1 MSVSCDAKN
10 KYIDE
15 IWRLVLLVIIKTAI
29 TN

>member
-15 IWRLVLLVIIKTAI
+15 IRRLVLLVIIKTAI